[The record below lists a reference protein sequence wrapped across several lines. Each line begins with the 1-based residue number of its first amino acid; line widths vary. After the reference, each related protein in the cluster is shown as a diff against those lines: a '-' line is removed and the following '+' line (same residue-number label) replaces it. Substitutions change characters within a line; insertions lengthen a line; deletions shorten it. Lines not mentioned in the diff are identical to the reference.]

1 MAQRWIA
8 RWFVLALVVVASLAG
23 TACAADAAAGAQAGG
38 VLGEIAS
45 TGVFRVGLRTDVR
58 PFAYVDELG
67 RPAGFCVDMA
77 LLLTAK
83 LSEYAGRPVEMQ
95 AVPITSTNR
104 LDKVAS
110 GEAMI
115 EMGASTH
122 NATRDVVVDFSLPY
136 FLSETSFMV
145 RASGGISSLA
155 DLAGKTVCA
164 TRGTSNLP
172 ALEAAVADGR
182 VPAAGI
188 AVADSHEQG
197 VKWLRDGRVD
207 AYFTDTVLLQS
218 LRASWPKPADFVV
231 VQDSIHTEPYGW
243 ILPEND
249 SDWRD
254 FVDSFLIWTLEAT
267 CAGQTFLLSELGIL
281 SACRDGAWSAFDA
294 VYDKWFGP
302 LSATPVARSAEF
314 DSLLKA
320 MQWPDVLQVWPG
332 SAGK

>member
-1 MAQRWIA
+1 MARLRLV
-8 RWFVLALVVVASLAG
+8 RWFVLDLLVVGMLAG
-23 TACAADAAAGAQAGG
+23 TAFAATGGG

-45 TGVFRVGLRTDVR
+45 TGVFRVGLRSDVR

-95 AVPITSTNR
+95 VVPITSTNR

-145 RASGGISSLA
+145 RASGGIVSLA

-164 TRGTSNLP
+164 ARGTSNLP

-182 VPAAGI
+182 VPASLI
-188 AVADSHEQG
+188 EVADSHEQG
-197 VKWLRDGRVD
+197 VKWLRDGKVD

-231 VQDSIHTEPYGW
+231 VQESIHTEPYGW
-243 ILPEND
+243 ILPEDD

-254 FVDSFLIWTLEAT
+254 FVDNFLIWTLEVS
-267 CAGQTFLLSELGIL
+267 CAEEVFLLDELGIM
-281 SACRDGAWSAFDA
+281 SACRDGEWSVFDA

-302 LSATPVARSAEF
+302 LSATPIARSAQF
-314 DSLLKA
+314 DALLA
-320 MQWPDVLQVWPG
+320 TMQWPDVLEVWPG

>member
-1 MAQRWIA
+1 MGMARLRLV
-8 RWFVLALVVVASLAG
+8 RWFVLDLLVVGMLAG
-23 TACAADAAAGAQAGG
+23 TAFAATGGG

-45 TGVFRVGLRTDVR
+45 TGVFRVGLRSDVR

-95 AVPITSTNR
+95 VVPITSTNR

-145 RASGGISSLA
+145 RASGGIVSLA

-164 TRGTSNLP
+164 ARGTSNLP

-182 VPAAGI
+182 VPASLI
-188 AVADSHEQG
+188 EVADSHEQG
-197 VKWLRDGRVD
+197 VKWLRDGKVD

-231 VQDSIHTEPYGW
+231 VQESIHTEPYGW
-243 ILPEND
+243 ILPEDD

-254 FVDSFLIWTLEAT
+254 FVDNFLIWTLEVS
-267 CAGQTFLLSELGIL
+267 CAEEVFLLDELGIM
-281 SACRDGAWSAFDA
+281 SACRDGEWSVFDA

-302 LSATPVARSAEF
+302 LSATPIARSAQF
-314 DSLLKA
+314 DALLA
-320 MQWPDVLQVWPG
+320 TMQWPDVLEVWPG

>member
-1 MAQRWIA
+1 MAQRWIV
-8 RWFVLALVVVASLAG
+8 RWLALGLVVVAPFAE
-23 TACAADAAAGAQAGG
+23 TACAADAAAG
-38 VLGEIAS
+38 VLAEIAS
-45 TGVFRVGLRTDVR
+45 TGVFRVGLRNDVR
-58 PFAYVDELG
+58 PFAYVDEVG
-67 RPAGFCVDMA
+67 RRAGFCVDMA

-83 LSEYAGRPVEMQ
+83 LSEYAGRPVEMV

-122 NATRDVVVDFSLPY
+122 NAARDVVVDFSLPY

-145 RASGGISSLA
+145 RASGGIAGLA

-188 AVADSHEQG
+188 EIADSHEQG
-197 VKWLRDGRVD
+197 VKWLRDGKVD

-218 LRASWPKPADFVV
+218 QRASWPKPADFAV
-231 VQDSIHTEPYGW
+231 VQESIHTEPYGW

-254 FVDSFLIWTLEAT
+254 FVDNFLIWTLEAT
-267 CAGQTFLLSELGIL
+267 CAGQIFVLSELGIL
-281 SACRDGAWSAFDA
+281 SACRDGAWRVFDA
-294 VYDKWFGP
+294 IYDKWFGP
-302 LSATPVARSAEF
+302 LSVTPVVRSAEF
-314 DSLLKA
+314 DALLAA
-320 MQWPDVLQVWPG
+320 MQRPDVLEVWPG

>member
-1 MAQRWIA
+1 MGMARLRLV
-8 RWFVLALVVVASLAG
+8 RWFVLDLLVVGMLAG
-23 TACAADAAAGAQAGG
+23 TAFAATGGG

-45 TGVFRVGLRTDVR
+45 TGVFRVGLRSDVR

-95 AVPITSTNR
+95 VVPITSTNR

-145 RASGGISSLA
+145 RASGGIASLA

-164 TRGTSNLP
+164 ARGTSNLP

-182 VPAAGI
+182 VPASLI
-188 AVADSHEQG
+188 EVADSHEQG
-197 VKWLRDGRVD
+197 VKWLRDGKVD

-231 VQDSIHTEPYGW
+231 VQESIHTEPYGW
-243 ILPEND
+243 ILPEDD

-254 FVDSFLIWTLEAT
+254 FVDNFLIWTLEVS
-267 CAGQTFLLSELGIL
+267 CAEEVFLLDELGIM
-281 SACRDGAWSAFDA
+281 SACRDGEWSVFDA

-302 LSATPVARSAEF
+302 LSATPIARSAQF
-314 DSLLKA
+314 DALLA
-320 MQWPDVLQVWPG
+320 TMQWPDVLEVWPG